1 MGTEVV
7 HGGDGGE
14 SVTVAPAPRVPARV
28 RALPEWLTPLRAL
41 AAVEDAPHTS
51 FFESAGA
58 PGDSSE
64 WTLLAFDPAWRL
76 EISADAL
83 FRVDDRGAARLPGR
97 PLEALAAAWPARA
110 EVVDAPP
117 APFLSGLAGAI
128 AYDFKNWV
136 ERYPQRARR
145 ETPIPDLSLGFYD
158 AVWAWRRSTGE
169 GWCISTGIAETNAG
183 RREARA
189 RAVMESQWARITSGA
204 GSAHRVEA
212 ASDANPARERGL
224 VPRSASGSVRSNF
237 TRDSY
242 CRMVE
247 TALEHIAAGD
257 IYQVNLSQRFL
268 VELAHRPAALY
279 RSLREAAPAP
289 FLAYLSLAG
298 LGIASS
304 SPERFFRVRGRGIET
319 WPIKGTRPRGGTPA
333 EDASLRE
340 ELVRSEKDRA
350 ENVMIVDL
358 ERNDL
363 GRVCEIGSVSVPALC
378 DVASH
383 SNVHHFESRV
393 VGTLREDAGPAEI
406 LRALFP
412 GGSITG
418 TPKIRSVQIID
429 ELEPV
434 RRGIYTGALG
444 YWDVGGD
451 CDWNIAIRTMVAG
464 HGMASFHVGGGI
476 VADSTPEGEYEET
489 LVKASGMM
497 RALGARF

>member
-1 MGTEVV
+1 MDIEVMGALV
-7 HGGDGGE
+7 G
-14 SVTVAPAPRVPARV
+14 APLERVSARV

-41 AAVEDAPHTS
+41 AAVEDAPHTA
-51 FFESAGA
+51 FFESGGA
-58 PGDSSE
+58 PGDSAE

-76 EISADAL
+76 EVSGGAL
-83 FRVDDRGAARLPGR
+83 RRVDDGRSVRSLPGP
-97 PLEALAAAWPARA
+97 PLEALAAAWPAPA
-110 EVVDAPP
+110 EIADAPP

-128 AYDFKNWV
+128 AYDFKDWV
-136 ERYPQRARR
+136 ERYPQRALRDR
-145 ETPIPDLSLGFYD
+145 PIPDLALGFYD

-169 GWCISTGIAETNAG
+169 GWCVSTGLAEAKAG
-183 RREARA
+183 RRARRAEHVLDAQWSRLTAGGPEAHGG
-189 RAVMESQWARITSGA
+189 AVAEAPVRSGA
-204 GSAHRVEA
+204 
-212 ASDANPARERGL
+212 
-224 VPRSASGSVRSNF
+224 VRSNF

-268 VELAHRPAALY
+268 AEVASAPAALY
-279 RSLREAAPAP
+279 RSLRRAAPAP
-289 FLAYLSLAG
+289 FLAYVSLGEAR
-298 LGIASS
+298 IASS
-304 SPERFFRVRGRGIET
+304 SPERFVRVRGRVIET
-319 WPIKGTRPRGGTPA
+319 WPIKGTRPRGATPA
-333 EDASLRE
+333 EDAALRD
-340 ELVRSEKDRA
+340 ELIRSEKDRA

-363 GRVCEIGSVSVPALC
+363 GRVCTIGSVAVPALC
-378 DVASH
+378 EVSSH

-393 VGTLREDAGPAEI
+393 VGTLRDDAGPAEI

-429 ELEPV
+429 ALEPV
-434 RRGIYTGALG
+434 RRGVYTGALG
-444 YWDVGGD
+444 YWDVRGD
-451 CDWNIAIRTMVAG
+451 CDWNIAIRTMVAAG
-464 HGMASFHVGGGI
+464 GTVSFHAGGGI

-497 RALGARF
+497 RALGARFQAERPGRAV